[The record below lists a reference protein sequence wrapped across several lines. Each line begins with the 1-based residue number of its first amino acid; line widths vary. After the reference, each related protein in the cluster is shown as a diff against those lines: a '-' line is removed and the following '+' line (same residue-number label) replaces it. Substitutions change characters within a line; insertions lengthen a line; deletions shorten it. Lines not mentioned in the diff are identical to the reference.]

1 MIAIME
7 QYQRADGTIEVP
19 MVLRP
24 YMGGEAVIGAQPPI
38 GPAHPSTL
46 SG

>member
-7 QYQRADGTIEVP
+7 QYQRSDGTIEVP

-24 YMGGEAVIGAQPPI
+24 YLGGQAVIGEQPPI
-38 GPAHPSTL
+38 GPASLP
-46 SG
+46 G